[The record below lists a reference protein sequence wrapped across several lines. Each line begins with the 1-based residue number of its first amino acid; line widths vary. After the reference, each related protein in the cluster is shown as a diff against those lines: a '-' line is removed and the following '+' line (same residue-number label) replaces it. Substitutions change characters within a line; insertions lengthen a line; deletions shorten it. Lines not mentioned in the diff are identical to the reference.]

1 MTDRIHSEHGSTFR
15 QAETMSR
22 APGVLAA
29 GIVVLLLAIGLSNAG
44 FAQDSK
50 VIVLENADVA
60 AGKVLD
66 GQDVREFTGNVRLR
80 QEKVRIQCDK
90 AVQFMSSGRVDMT
103 GHVVIS
109 DDSVTIRTPRGVYYR
124 DERKTEGFDS
134 VRLEDRTTTLTARYG
149 QYLIDPRIAIFR
161 GDVTVRD
168 SASRVTA
175 DSLTY
180 YRADRSSVALGRVT
194 VYNDADNVTITGG
207 RLDHDASRSYSRMT
221 RNPVLMQLDT
231 SGTAVDTLM
240 VRARVLEAVRDS
252 TRKLI
257 ATDSV
262 RILRADLAAICG
274 RAVFFTAADSISLRT
289 EPVVWYQETQVSGDS
304 ITVFLKKRA
313 LDRVLVGGAAFAIS
327 RSDSLFPDR
336 YDQITGDRLSMEFVV
351 KKLRTIDVV
360 THAISVYHV
369 YEDSLGNG
377 LNRTSGDRIIMK
389 FEGGKLE
396 TIHVYGG
403 VEGQY
408 FPENMVR
415 TKEEEYR
422 IPGFLLR
429 SSRPRR
435 DQMMTAPGHRQ
446 QRSPVS
452 RL

>member
-1 MTDRIHSEHGSTFR
+1 MTDRIRPDQECRFDLI
-15 QAETMSR
+15 ETTGR
-22 APGVLAA
+22 ARGFTAVRIIL
-29 GIVVLLLAIGLSNAG
+29 LLLAITLPNRG
-44 FAQDSK
+44 FAQESK

-60 AGKVLD
+60 AGKIID

-80 QEKVRIQCDK
+80 QEKVRIQCDR

-134 VRLEDRTTTLTARYG
+134 VRLEDRTTILTARYG

-161 GDVTVRD
+161 GNVTVRD

-180 YRADRSSVALGRVT
+180 YRTDRTSVALGRVT

-207 RLDHDASRSYSRMT
+207 RLDHDANRSYSRMT
-221 RNPVLMQLDT
+221 RNPLLMQIDT
-231 SGTAVDTLM
+231 STTTVDTLM

-262 RILRADLAAICG
+262 RILRADLAAVCG
-274 RAVFFTAADSISLRT
+274 HAVFFTAADSIALRT
-289 EPVVWYQETQVSGDS
+289 EPVIWYQETQVSGDS
-304 ITVFLKKRA
+304 ITILLKKRA
-313 LDRVLVGGAAFAIS
+313 LHRVLVGGAAFAIS
-327 RSDSLFPDR
+327 RSDSLFPGR
-336 YDQITGDRLSMEFVV
+336 YDQITGDWLAMEFAV

-389 FEGGKLE
+389 FDGGRLE

-415 TKEEEYR
+415 AKEEEYR

-435 DQMMTAPGHRQ
+435 DQMFTPPGHHQ
-446 QRSPVS
+446 QRLPVS
-452 RL
+452 R